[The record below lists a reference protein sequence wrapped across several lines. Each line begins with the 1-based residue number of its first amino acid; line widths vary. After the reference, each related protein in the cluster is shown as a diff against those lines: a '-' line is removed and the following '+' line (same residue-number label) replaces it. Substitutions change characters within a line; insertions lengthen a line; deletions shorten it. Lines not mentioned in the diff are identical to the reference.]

1 MAAVHIPQGSSFLA
15 TLGFAP
21 ESLWDSTPEFQKGI
35 KRKRIRWVWISLL
48 ATWLAISSLSAA
60 DTNAPVAAT
69 NAPAAEAE
77 PPLTPQEMFEG
88 GTDLYSN
95 WIDLTA
101 GGFFTSGS
109 KDQFQQRQ
117 HSRRGMFGGVEDFHY
132 QTGIATNTTMT
143 VDGRALFDN
152 EDYKLR
158 LDVTREKVGYL
169 RVSYDEFRT
178 WSNGDGG
185 FDPPSNRWYPLSK
198 DALAL
203 DRGEIS
209 FEAGLRLEDVP
220 AVTFK
225 YTHAFRDG
233 EKSSTIWG
241 TTHPGGGPA
250 RGLSPSFYDIDERRD
265 IFQLDATH
273 RIMKTDVG
281 LGLRYESGKLDNA
294 LKINQSPREPVER
307 KITDRTDTSY
317 DLFNAHAFTETWIKT
332 NLFFSSGF
340 SFSDLDNNFSGSRI
354 YGSDFDV
361 SYVPGATDG
370 AGYFGLNGGSQLREY
385 VMNLNLLAL
394 PLPNFS
400 IAPSLRV
407 QKEDMDADVG
417 GFQTLGDNSAASFN
431 GNSEHDLLDVRE
443 RLDLRYSGVTNWV
456 FHGRGEW
463 TQGDGNVKEIGG
475 LGPVGGVGVSPI
487 QRKTEDSRFFQ
498 KYSLGA
504 TWYAARRITLDAGG
518 YYKINHYDYDHS
530 IDDTANN
537 GPNRYP
543 AYLVMQDFETY
554 DGNVRL
560 TLRPW
565 RNVTLL
571 SRYEFQSSTI
581 HTKPDSVSGLG
592 EVESSDMTSH
602 IFVQSISW
610 SPWSRLYL
618 QATLN
623 YVWSETKTPAS
634 EFTQAILNAQNN
646 YWTLNFSSGL
656 VLDDKTSLNA
666 SYFYYRADNY
676 QDNSNV
682 GVPYGAGTQEH
693 GVTGALIR
701 RLNKRMQLTL
711 RYGFFTNRDET
722 SGGHNDYTA
731 HMVSSSLR
739 FMF

>member
-1 MAAVHIPQGSSFLA
+1 MKSK
-15 TLGFAP
+15 AP
-21 ESLWDSTPEFQKGI
+21 FESKQ
-35 KRKRIRWVWISLL
+35 IRWAWISLL
-48 ATWLAISSLSAA
+48 AAWFAIPSLSAA
-60 DTNAPVAAT
+60 DTNAPAAGT
-69 NAPAAEAE
+69 NAPVATAE

-88 GTDLYSN
+88 GKDLYSN
-95 WIDLTA
+95 WIDLSA
-101 GGFFTSGS
+101 GGFFTGGS
-109 KDQFQQRQ
+109 KAQFQQRQ
-117 HSRRGMFGGVEDFHY
+117 QSRAGAFGGIEDFHY
-132 QTGIATNTTMT
+132 QASIATNTTLS
-143 VDGRALFDN
+143 VDGRAMFDN
-152 EDYKLR
+152 DDYKLR

-185 FDPPSNRWYPLSK
+185 FDPPSNRWYPLAK

-209 FEAGLRLEDVP
+209 FEGGLRLEKVP

-241 TTHPGGGPA
+241 ATHPGGGPA

-281 LGLRYESGKLDNA
+281 LGLRYESGNLDNA
-294 LKINQSPREPVER
+294 LKINQSPGEPVER
-307 KITDRTDTSY
+307 KITDRTGTSY

-340 SFSDLDNNFSGSRI
+340 SFSDVDNNFSGSRI

-361 SYVPGATDG
+361 GYVPSATDG
-370 AGYFGLNGGSQLREY
+370 AGYLGLNGGSQLREY
-385 VMNLNLLAL
+385 VMDLNLLTLPWPKFSSAL
-394 PLPNFS
+394 
-400 IAPSLRV
+400 SLRV
-407 QKEDMDADVG
+407 QKEDVDADAH
-417 GFQTLGDNSAASFN
+417 GFETLSDNPATPFSDS
-431 GNSEHDLLDVRE
+431 SEHDLLDVRE
-443 RLDLRYSGVTNWV
+443 RLDLRYTGVTNWV
-456 FHGRGEW
+456 FYGRGEW
-463 TQGDGNVKEIGG
+463 TQGDGNLKEIGG
-475 LGPVGGVGVSPI
+475 LVPVNGVGVAPI

-498 KYSLGA
+498 KYSLGT
-504 TWYAARRITLDAGG
+504 TWYAARQITLDAGG
-518 YYKINHYDYDHS
+518 YYKINHYDYDNLV
-530 IDDTANN
+530 DDTANDS
-537 GPNRYP
+537 PNRYP
-543 AYLVMQDFETY
+543 AYLVMQNFETY

-581 HTKPDSVSGLG
+581 HTKPDSSSGLG
-592 EVESSDMTSH
+592 GVESSDMTSH
-602 IFVQSISW
+602 IFAESISW

-618 QATLN
+618 QASLN
-623 YVWSETKTPAS
+623 YVLSETKTPAS
-634 EFTQAILNAQNN
+634 EFTRAILNAQNN

-656 VLDDKTSLNA
+656 VLDDKTTLNA

-676 QDNSNV
+676 QDNSTV
-682 GVPYGAGTQEH
+682 GVPYGAGAEEH
-693 GVTGALIR
+693 GVTATLIR
-701 RLNKRMQLTL
+701 RLSKRTQWTL
-711 RYGFFTNRDET
+711 RYGFFANHDET

-739 FMF
+739 IMF